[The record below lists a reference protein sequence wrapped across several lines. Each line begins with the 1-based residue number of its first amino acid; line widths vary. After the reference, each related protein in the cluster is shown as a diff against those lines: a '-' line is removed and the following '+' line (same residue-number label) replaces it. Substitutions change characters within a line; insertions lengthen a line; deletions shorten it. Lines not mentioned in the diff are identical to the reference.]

1 MRFNATK
8 SSGQRRRLVLAIAIA
23 GVGVANTTART
34 LTFVW
39 INSERRTIDF
49 TVTDL

>member
-23 GVGVANTTART
+23 GVGEAGTTARS
-34 LTFVW
+34 LTVLL
-39 INSERRTIDF
+39 IG
-49 TVTDL
+49 